1 MSTSQESPAAHEVP
15 DTGMRLTTLD
25 PGAGYVTL
33 INTYVVAPERA
44 GELLDFLVRST
55 LETLRYVPG
64 FVSANLHVNFERTQV
79 VNYAQWKSHE
89 AVAAARE
96 NPKVAALMRQ
106 QLQIAQSF
114 APIQYELRN
123 SVAAASS

>member
-1 MSTSQESPAAHEVP
+1 
-15 DTGMRLTTLD
+15 MRLTTLD

-44 GELLDFLVRST
+44 EELLDFLVRST

-64 FVSANLHVNFERTQV
+64 FVSANLHVNFERTRV

>member
-1 MSTSQESPAAHEVP
+1 MSTPQKSPAAREVP
-15 DTGMRLTTLD
+15 VRITTLD

-64 FVSANLHVNFERTQV
+64 FVSANLHVNFERTRV

>member
-1 MSTSQESPAAHEVP
+1 
-15 DTGMRLTTLD
+15 MRLTTLD

-44 GELLDFLVRST
+44 EELLDFLVRST